1 MKVHVVRERLK
12 ISKKNAFHLIMH
24 FFSLLLFCLYIS
36 SLLLLANTKKYNTK
50 KSAAF
55 IFGED
60 KKLQN
65 GDFPHDCSFTSL
77 YVCFHFLLMLLLAL
91 LTRVCMRITK
101 RKKNYLIRGE
111 EEDFAQIKSLN
122 CMQYESCLM

>member
-1 MKVHVVRERLK
+1 MYK
-12 ISKKNAFHLIMH
+12 SKKE
-24 FFSLLLFCLYIS
+24 
-36 SLLLLANTKKYNTK
+36 K

-77 YVCFHFLLMLLLAL
+77 YVYFHFFADAAVSVTYKSLHANNEE
-91 LTRVCMRITK
+91 
-101 RKKNYLIRGE
+101 KKKIYLIRGE
-111 EEDFAQIKSLN
+111 EEDFAQIKKL
-122 CMQYESCLM
+122 QLHAI